1 MAKRQTGFSLAEVL
15 ITLLVVGIVGAAAI
29 PTMTKRSTGVDKME
43 KAINQMMKEFASIRT
58 GRANP
63 MILDKVLVEYYGA
76 PTPLRQLS
84 QVSVQDG
91 TTLVIA
97 PYDKTI
103 LKEVEKAVI
112 KADLG
117 ITPNSDGIVIR
128 LPFPPLTQ
136 DKRKEICKDVKK
148 IGEDTK
154 IAIRNI
160 RRDMTDELKKIE
172 KAENLPEDAVKDNQ
186 DKIQKLTDI
195 YTKIV
200 DDGCSEKEKEVLTV

>member
-1 MAKRQTGFSLAEVL
+1 
-15 ITLLVVGIVGAAAI
+15 
-29 PTMTKRSTGVDKME
+29 MTVEQMFSTGTDKME
-43 KAINQMMKEFASIRT
+43 KAIAQMKKEFASVRT

-160 RRDMTDELKKIE
+160 RRDMTDELKKLE
-172 KAENLPEDAVKDNQ
+172 KSENLPEDAVKDNQ
-186 DKIQKLTDI
+186 DKIQKLTDK
-195 YTKIV
+195 YTKLV
-200 DDGCSEKEKEVLTV
+200 DDGCTEKEKEVLTV